1 MYVSRSS
8 RPTLTG
14 VDAFIQ
20 PVSDPQHEGRVDE
33 MSDVRIFFEKNE
45 LVDLLIIRACHVDG
59 VTVEIDRW
67 RRGSVAEPAE
77 EDGVIP
83 PYY

>member
-1 MYVSRSS
+1 MSTHLFNRFLIHSMK
-8 RPTLTG
+8 
-14 VDAFIQ
+14 
-20 PVSDPQHEGRVDE
+20 EGSTRCPMFE
-33 MSDVRIFFEKNE
+33 FFFEKNE

>member
-45 LVDLLIIRACHVDG
+45 LVDLLIIRACHV
-59 VTVEIDRW
+59 
-67 RRGSVAEPAE
+67 
-77 EDGVIP
+77 
-83 PYY
+83 

>member
-8 RPTLTG
+8 RPTLSG

-33 MSDVRIFFEKNE
+33 MSDVRFFFFEKNE
-45 LVDLLIIRACHVDG
+45 LVDLLIIRACHV
-59 VTVEIDRW
+59 
-67 RRGSVAEPAE
+67 
-77 EDGVIP
+77 
-83 PYY
+83 